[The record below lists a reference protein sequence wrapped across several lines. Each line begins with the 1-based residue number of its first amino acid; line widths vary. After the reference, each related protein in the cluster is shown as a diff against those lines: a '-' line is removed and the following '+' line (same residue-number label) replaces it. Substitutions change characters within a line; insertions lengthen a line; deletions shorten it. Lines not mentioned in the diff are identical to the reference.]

1 MRHSALLESRNSSH
15 MKGSILVP
23 SHPQRHLEAVA
34 GAGRAFGSREAQSLS
49 NSKEG
54 QQSVHTVS
62 L

>member
-1 MRHSALLESRNSSH
+1 
-15 MKGSILVP
+15 MKSSILAL

-34 GAGRAFGSREAQSLS
+34 GAGRALGSREGQSLS

-54 QQSVHTVS
+54 QQSVHMVS